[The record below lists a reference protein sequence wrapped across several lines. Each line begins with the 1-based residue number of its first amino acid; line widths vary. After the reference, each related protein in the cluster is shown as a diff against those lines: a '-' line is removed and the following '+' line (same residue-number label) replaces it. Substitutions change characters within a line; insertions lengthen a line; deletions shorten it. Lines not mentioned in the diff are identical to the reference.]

1 MVKHLP
7 IDGEQIVHAGK
18 EWIAR
23 HADSALMQ
31 ADKQISACES
41 KGLDSVAET
50 RKSIREVIRKIQR
63 SDRTAEGYMKALK
76 KGVFLSE

>member
-1 MVKHLP
+1 
-7 IDGEQIVHAGK
+7 
-18 EWIAR
+18 
-23 HADSALMQ
+23 MQ

-50 RKSIREVIRKIQR
+50 RKSIREVIRKIQQ